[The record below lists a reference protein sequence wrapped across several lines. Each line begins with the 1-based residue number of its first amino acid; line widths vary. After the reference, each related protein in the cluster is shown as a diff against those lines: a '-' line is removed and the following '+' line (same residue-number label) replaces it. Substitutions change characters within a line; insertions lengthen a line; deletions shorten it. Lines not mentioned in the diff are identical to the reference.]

1 MDMIQMNFLARSH
14 GLRRVAAL
22 WPCIFLTL
30 LGRVEAT
37 TITAASP
44 SLIDVISAVSSA
56 VDGDTVV
63 IPGGTATWR
72 SGLAITKA
80 ITLQGSGIGNTI
92 IQDGITTSDTPL
104 IQFTL
109 VSGKPS
115 RLTAIEFQN
124 NGMVS
129 TFSGALRFQI
139 PPGMNPLNGQTI
151 RVDNC
156 KLTGIKGAITFQG
169 CIGVA
174 DHNQI
179 SSDIGGAF
187 FIAGRYW
194 GGTTPFGDASWAAP
208 INFGGPNF
216 LFIEDNT
223 FVGTAVSLSR
233 SLTDADSGARFVV
246 RHNDIQDGIIS
257 NHGLD
262 STGRYRSCLAMDVYN
277 NTFHQTTTAKGN
289 FIGGTRG
296 GVVLF
301 HDNTVVGF
309 TTQPVFD
316 LSLYRMFAGFNS
328 LWWPGGATGTNP
340 WDKNAPGGP
349 FYSGKASVASSATT
363 LPNGGAAVLVTVSGS
378 PGWTTNQWVGYSVTR
393 TSNLAGANTETC
405 SVILASTANSLTYS
419 TAGGFSPNLSFAAG
433 DSLQLWKVTQAMD
446 MPGVSGGSIVV
457 NATSSITPVE
467 SPPTGW
473 NDQVITPCYSWNNT
487 ILDNNTH
494 LNFHQGSVMVVQG
507 THYFQ
512 DTPMPGYTPYTYP
525 HPLVSGV
532 PAPPTNLKVVSG
544 Q

>member
-1 MDMIQMNFLARSH
+1 MIQMNFLARSH
-14 GLRRVAAL
+14 GLRRVAGL

-30 LGRVEAT
+30 LGRIEAT

-44 SLIDVISAVSSA
+44 SLIDVTTAVSSA

-63 IPGGTATWR
+63 IPGGTATWTN
-72 SGLAITKA
+72 GLSITKA

-92 IQDGITTSDTPL
+92 IKDGITTSDTPL

-124 NGMVS
+124 NGMVGTS
-129 TFSGALRFQI
+129 SGALRFFG
-139 PPGMNPLNGQTI
+139 PAGVNPLNGQTI
-151 RVDNC
+151 RMDNC
-156 KLTGIKGAITFQG
+156 KLTNIQG
-169 CIGVA
+169 SIYFNSVIGVA

-179 SSDIGGAF
+179 SSNIGGAF
-187 FIAGRYW
+187 FIADSYW
-194 GGTTPFGDASWAAP
+194 GGTTTTFGDGSWAAP

-223 FVGTAVSLSR
+223 FVGTATSLSR
-233 SLTDADSGARFVV
+233 SLADADRGARFVV
-246 RHNDIQDGIIS
+246 RHNDIQDGLVS

-262 STGRYRSCLAMDVYN
+262 STGRYRSVLAMEVYN

-289 FIGGTRG
+289 FIGGNRG
-296 GVVLF
+296 GVTLL
-301 HDNTVVGF
+301 HDNTIQGF
-309 TTQPVFD
+309 TTQPVWD
-316 LSLYRMFAGFNS
+316 LSCYRMFAGFNS
-328 LWWPGGATGTNP
+328 LWWPGGASGFNP
-340 WDKNAPGGP
+340 WDKNLPGGP
-349 FYSGKASVASSATT
+349 FFTGTASVASSATT
-363 LPNGGAAVLVTVSGS
+363 APNGGAAVLVTVSGS

-405 SVILASTANSLTYS
+405 SVILASTANSLTYC

-457 NATSSITPVE
+457 NATSSITPVA
-467 SPPTGW
+467 SPPPGW

-487 ILDNNTH
+487 ILDNGQP
-494 LNFHQGSVMVVQG
+494 LNFHVGSPLVVLG
-507 THYFQ
+507 THFFNN
-512 DTPMPGYTPYTYP
+512 TKMPGYTPYTYP